1 MKLTEQQRIHLRE
14 ILKTTLAQGVSE
26 IVFEK
31 VDGSIRVLRGTRDKD
46 LYPKQ
51 EIVEQQKA
59 AIQVKR
65 AESTTSL
72 PVFDTEAKDFRSF
85 KLESLVSINGLK
97 AADLIR
103 LV

>member
-1 MKLTEQQRIHLRE
+1 MKLTELQRIHLRE

-31 VDGSIRVLRGTRDKD
+31 SDHSIRVLRGTRDQS
-46 LYPKQ
+46 LYPKA
-51 EIVEQQKA
+51 EITENQKSN
-59 AIQVKR
+59 IQVKR
-65 AESTTSL
+65 VESTTAL
-72 PVFDTEAKDFRSF
+72 PLFDIETGDFRSF

-97 AADLIR
+97 ASDLIR